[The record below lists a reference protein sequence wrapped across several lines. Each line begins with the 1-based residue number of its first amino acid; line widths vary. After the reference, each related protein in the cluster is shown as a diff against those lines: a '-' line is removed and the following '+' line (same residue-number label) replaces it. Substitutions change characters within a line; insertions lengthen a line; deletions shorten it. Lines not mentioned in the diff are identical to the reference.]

1 METSSQPPARRS
13 IECSN
18 CGAPIEYVEG
28 ESVLT
33 CAYCGTAVTMA
44 GFDKIVRVE
53 AHYLLP
59 ARLQRQQVRQA
70 VLEWMGSGWLKA
82 ADLAQRATIT
92 NFDGQ
97 VLPFWVVKASA
108 HTFWSGR
115 EKKTRSVGSGD
126 NRRTETYW
134 EPVSGDFS
142 RDYQWAVFA
151 REDEEAFWGIEALN
165 PGARSVR
172 ADWGRFFLGFGL
184 GSAQSQ
190 GTKLL
195 EEVEKF
201 DLAQVSGMKVYN
213 GQVPQ
218 ARAESNARAQIVAR
232 HRQEAERLADRI
244 TDCDTTVEISGVDL
258 VYVPLWQIVYQYRGR
273 TYRILASAH
282 DGRVIAGQAPVGK
295 WDKVVILTAIM
306 ALVGGVCALVA
317 YFGGVPG
324 AWYGSGAAVF
334 VAAVYALWTGLFAK
348 G

>member
-1 METSSQPPARRS
+1 MGRTSQPPASRT

-18 CGAPIEYVEG
+18 CGAPIEYLEG

-33 CAYCGTAVTMA
+33 CAYCGTAATLA

-59 ARLQRQQVRQA
+59 ARADRQKVHQS

-82 ADLAQRATIT
+82 ADLAERATIT
-92 NFDGQ
+92 NFDGV
-97 VLPFWVVKASA
+97 VLPFWVVKTSA
-108 HTFWSGR
+108 RTFWSGR
-115 EKKTRSVGSGD
+115 NKKTRSVGSGD
-126 NRRTETYW
+126 NRRSETYW

-151 REDEEAFWGIEALN
+151 REDEEAFWGLEALN
-165 PGARSVR
+165 PGARSVQ

-184 GSAQSQ
+184 GSRQSR
-190 GTKLL
+190 GTTLL
-195 EEVEKF
+195 EGVEKF
-201 DLAQVSGMKVYN
+201 DLGQVAGMKVYN

-218 ARAESNARAQIVAR
+218 TRAEENARAQIVAR

-244 TDCDTTVEISGVDL
+244 TDCDTTLEISGVDL

-273 TYRILASAH
+273 TYRILASGH
-282 DGRVIAGQAPVGK
+282 DGQVIAGQAPVGK
-295 WDKVVILTAIM
+295 WDKVVILSAIM
-306 ALVGGVCALVA
+306 AVLATACGLVA
-317 YFGGVPG
+317 YLGEVPA
-324 AWYGSGAAVF
+324 AWIGTGSAVA
-334 VAAVYALWTGLFAK
+334 VAMLFALWTGLFSK